1 MTDCFTE
8 GSGQV
13 IVRMIDRWQDHSDG
27 LFLFTWSF
35 ISDWLSPKQF
45 PVPCFCRLAGRF
57 HVMLTGCHTCTLI
70 QCYPHT
76 WTGTHIHTCVIDWTG
91 TILRVLLLGYFF
103 FFLRWVDQLVKLI
116 CLFHACQ
123 NEIMVISWHCVRFLF
138 PSLCWPYL
146 AFGYHQENK
155 CSGIFIFF
163 SSSVHWN
170 LQCVFMVLQEGMYRL
185 SVTETRLLKYIQTY

>member
-57 HVMLTGCHTCTLI
+57 HVTLTGCHTCTLI

-103 FFLRWVDQLVKLI
+103 FFTVGGPTGQIDLFVS
-116 CLFHACQ
+116 CLSEW
-123 NEIMVISWHCVRFLF
+123 NYGNIMT
-138 PSLCWPYL
+138 LC
-146 AFGYHQENK
+146 
-155 CSGIFIFF
+155 SIFI
-163 SSSVHWN
+163 S
-170 LQCVFMVLQEGMYRL
+170 LPVLTIPGLRISPRKQM
-185 SVTETRLLKYIQTY
+185 